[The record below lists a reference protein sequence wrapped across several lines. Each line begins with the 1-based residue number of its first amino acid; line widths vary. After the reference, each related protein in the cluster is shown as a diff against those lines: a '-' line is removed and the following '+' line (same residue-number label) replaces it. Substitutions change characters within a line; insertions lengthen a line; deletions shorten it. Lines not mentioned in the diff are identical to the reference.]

1 MRSGWRWVKGCV
13 VDLSSEYVILRPLI
27 VKPNESSRRE
37 DQDSSHCLTVIRPE
51 VSFVSGNKVMTV
63 RGYRR
68 CQDRPIF
75 CLEINRFWQVWNL
88 GWIAYDPRLRE
99 EVLESGEPV
108 RFGKDDITSSFF
120 YCVGRSHEF
129 HVWKLP

>member
-13 VDLSSEYVILRPLI
+13 VDLSSEYVVLRPLI

-37 DQDSSHCLTVIRPE
+37 DQDSSDRLTVIRPE
-51 VSFVSGNKVMTV
+51 VSFVTGNEVMAV
-63 RGYRR
+63 RGYCR

-75 CLEINRFWQVWNL
+75 CIEINRFWQVWKL
-88 GWIAYDPRLRE
+88 SWIAYDPRLPK